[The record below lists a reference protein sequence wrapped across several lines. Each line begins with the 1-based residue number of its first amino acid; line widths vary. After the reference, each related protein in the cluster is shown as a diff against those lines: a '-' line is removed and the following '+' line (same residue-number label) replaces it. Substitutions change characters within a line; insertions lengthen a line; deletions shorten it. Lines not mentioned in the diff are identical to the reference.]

1 MSDEP
6 ADAPKA
12 PAEGPPRDDSAD
24 EARAKL
30 RHDLRTPLHQIIGYA
45 ELLEE
50 VARERGDDTSLADL
64 GRIRVAARRA
74 LELSDAVAPH
84 GDTTPA
90 GGVYFRGPEPLAQVP
105 APRPP
110 SPPIDRSQVRLLVV
124 DDNELNRDMLSR
136 RLGVRGFQVEA
147 SADGTDAQHRL
158 EGGAFDLVLLDVMM
172 PEVSGIDVLRWVR
185 ERWSESDLP
194 VIMATARDATED
206 VVEALRLGANDYV
219 TKPLDFPVVLARIET
234 QLTLKEQKAEIRRLA
249 EDLELRNRFIRSLF
263 GRYVS
268 EEVVSGLL
276 DSPEGPQLGGE
287 SRKVTLLMSDV
298 RGFTPLTE
306 ALAPELVLRLLNSYL
321 AAMADVI
328 LAHQG
333 TIDEFVGDGILAI
346 FGAPLARPDDARRA
360 VACAAAM
367 QAALVE
373 LNKKN
378 GLEGL
383 PWLEMG
389 VAIHTG
395 EVIVGN
401 IGSER
406 RTKYGVVGS
415 AVNHAGRIE
424 SFTVGGQVLLSE
436 ATLRE
441 AGEGIRV
448 GSRLSIDAKGT
459 REPIVVYDLRGVGE
473 KGLPDAAEEAVTLAR
488 PMRAL
493 CHVVVG
499 KRVEAEAF
507 GARVVELSPHGAV
520 VLSPRRL
527 RPLSNLKLQLQ
538 PEGRDPV
545 ELYAKVIAVAGD
557 GAVATRFTSLSA
569 AVDRWLREVVSA
581 ARQSGG

>member
-6 ADAPKA
+6 
-12 PAEGPPRDDSAD
+12 SD
-24 EARAKL
+24 EARARL

-50 VARERGDDTSLADL
+50 TAREKNDEASIADL
-64 GRIRVAARRA
+64 SRIRSAARRA
-74 LELSDAVAPH
+74 LELADAVAPAA
-84 GDTTPA
+84 DVTPA
-90 GGVYFRGPEPLAQVP
+90 GGVFFKGPEALPAVP
-105 APRPP
+105 APRAP
-110 SPPIDRSQVRLLVV
+110 SRPIDRSAVRLLVV

-136 RLGVRGFQVEA
+136 RLGARGFQVET
-147 SADGTDAQHRL
+147 SPDGKDALQRI
-158 EGGAFDLVLLDVMM
+158 ETEVFDLLLLDVMM
-172 PEVSGIDVLRWVR
+172 PEVSGIDVLRKLR

-194 VIMATARDATED
+194 IIMATARDATED
-206 VVEALRLGANDYV
+206 VVEALSLGANDYV

-234 QLTLKEQKAEIRRLA
+234 QLTLKDQKAEIRRLA

-287 SRKVTLLMSDV
+287 SRKVTLLMSDL
-298 RGFTPLTE
+298 RGFTLLTE
-306 ALAPELVLRLLNSYL
+306 ALEPEQVLRLLNSYL

-346 FGAPLARPDDARRA
+346 FGAPLARPDDPRRA
-360 VACAAAM
+360 VECAAAM

-378 GLEGL
+378 ALEGL

-389 VAIHTG
+389 VAVHTG

-406 RTKYGVVGS
+406 RAKYGVVGA

-448 GSRLSIDAKGT
+448 GERLAIDAKGT
-459 REPIVVYDLRGVGE
+459 REPIVVHDLRGVGDQ
-473 KGLPDAAEEAVTLAR
+473 GLPDAPEEAVALAE
-488 PMRAL
+488 PIRAL

-520 VLSPRRL
+520 VLAPRRL
-527 RPLSNLKLQLQ
+527 RPLSNVKLQLQ
-538 PEGRDPV
+538 PPGRDPV
-545 ELYAKVIAVAGD
+545 EVYAKVVAVAED
-557 GAVATRFTSLSA
+557 GAVSARFTSLPA
-569 AVDRWLREVVSA
+569 DVDRWLRQVVAA
-581 ARQSGG
+581 ARQSKG

>member
-1 MSDEP
+1 MSDDSNDEH
-6 ADAPKA
+6 KA
-12 PAEGPPRDDSAD
+12 R
-24 EARAKL
+24 L

-50 VARERGDDTSLADL
+50 VARERGDEGTLADL
-64 GRIRVAARRA
+64 GRIRHAARRA
-74 LELSDAVAPH
+74 LQISDAVAPAAEA
-84 GDTTPA
+84 TPA
-90 GGVYFRGPEPLAQVP
+90 GGVFFEAPKLLPAVP
-105 APRPP
+105 APREPTPP
-110 SPPIDRSQVRLLVV
+110 VDRGQTRLLVV

-136 RLGVRGFQVEA
+136 RLGSRGFQVEVA
-147 SADGTDAQHRL
+147 ADGKEALRRM
-158 EGGAFDLVLLDVMM
+158 GAEHFDLVLLDVMM
-172 PEVSGIDVLRWVR
+172 PEVSGIEVLRRVR

-206 VVEALRLGANDYV
+206 VVEALGLGANDYV
-219 TKPLDFPVVLARIET
+219 TKPLDFPVVLARIEA
-234 QLTLKEQKAEIRRLA
+234 QLTLKRQKAEIRRLA

-268 EEVVSGLL
+268 EEVVAGLL
-276 DSPEGPQLGGE
+276 DSPEGPLLGGE

-306 ALAPELVLRLLNSYL
+306 ELAPEQVLRLLNSYL

-346 FGAPLARPDDARRA
+346 FGAPLSRPDDARRA

-373 LNKKN
+373 LNQKN

-389 VAIHTG
+389 VAVHTG

-441 AGEGIRV
+441 AGEEIVV
-448 GSRLSIDAKGT
+448 GDRLSIDAKGT
-459 REPIVVYDLRGVGE
+459 REPIVVYDLRGFG
-473 KGLPDAAEEAVTLAR
+473 GTRLPDAADEVAKLAE
-488 PMRAL
+488 PLPAL

-507 GARVVELSPHGAV
+507 GIRVIELSPHGAV

-527 RPLSNLKLQLQ
+527 RTLSNLKLEIR
-538 PEGRDPV
+538 PEGREPV
-545 ELYAKVIAVAGD
+545 ELYAKVVALAAD
-557 GAVATRFTSLSA
+557 GAVSLRFTSLSA
-569 AVDRWLREVVSA
+569 EVDRWLRA
-581 ARQSGG
+581 AVTAASQRGG

>member
-1 MSDEP
+1 MSD
-6 ADAPKA
+6 
-12 PAEGPPRDDSAD
+12 DSND
-24 EARAKL
+24 ERRARL
-30 RHDLRTPLHQIIGYA
+30 RHDLRTPMHQIIGYA
-45 ELLEE
+45 ELLED
-50 VARERGDDTSLADL
+50 VARERGDEGTLADL
-64 GRIRVAARRA
+64 GRIRNAARRA
-74 LELSDAVAPH
+74 LQISDAVAPAA
-84 GDTTPA
+84 DATPA
-90 GGVYFRGPEPLAQVP
+90 GGVFFEAPKRLPAVP
-105 APRPP
+105 APREPTPP
-110 SPPIDRSQVRLLVV
+110 VDRTQTRLLVV

-136 RLGVRGFQVEA
+136 RLGSRGFQVEA
-147 SADGTDAQHRL
+147 ASDGKEALRRM
-158 EGGAFDLVLLDVMM
+158 GAEHFDLVLLDVMM
-172 PEVSGIDVLRWVR
+172 PEVSGIEVLRRVR

-206 VVEALRLGANDYV
+206 GVEALGLGANDYV
-219 TKPLDFPVVLARIET
+219 TKPLDFPVVLARIEA
-234 QLTLKEQKAEIRRLA
+234 QLTLKRQKAEIRRLA

-268 EEVVSGLL
+268 EEVVAGLL

-287 SRKVTLLMSDV
+287 SRKATLLMSDV

-306 ALAPELVLRLLNSYL
+306 GLAPEQVLRLLNSYL

-346 FGAPLARPDDARRA
+346 FGAPLSRPDDARRA
-360 VACAAAM
+360 AACAAAM

-373 LNKKN
+373 LNQKN

-389 VAIHTG
+389 VAVHTG

-441 AGEGIRV
+441 AGEEIVV
-448 GSRLSIDAKGT
+448 GDRLSIDAKGT
-459 REPIVVYDLRGVGE
+459 REPIVVYDLRGVG
-473 KGLPDAAEEAVTLAR
+473 GTPLPDAADEAAKLTAPL
-488 PMRAL
+488 PAL

-507 GARVVELSPHGAV
+507 GIRVVELSPHGAV

-527 RPLSNLKLQLQ
+527 RPLSNLKLEIR
-538 PEGRDPV
+538 PDGREPV
-545 ELYAKVIAVAGD
+545 ELYAKVIALAAD
-557 GAVATRFTSLSA
+557 GAVSLRFTSLSGE
-569 AVDRWLREVVSA
+569 VDRWLRAVVTA
-581 ARQSGG
+581 ASQRAG